1 MSEVLIDV
9 SLAAQQL
16 TLYQAAEGGNIV
28 LHRFPVSTARNGAG
42 EQEGSFCTPRG
53 AHRIAQKIG
62 DGAPRFAVFSARE
75 ATGEIWTPQLEA
87 ADPGRDWI
95 LSRILWLDGLE
106 PVAPAYH
113 HAVHSGTGGHQPPG
127 AHPDIGREVGG
138 GEKVLGQDAV
148 RRRGLEARLR
158 GTGKRWSGEVG
169 TVGSHEQPER

>member
-1 MSEVLIDV
+1 MSEVHIDV

-106 PVAPAYH
+106 PGRNQGGNVDSHARYIYIHGTNEEDKIGTPVSHGCIRMRNDDVVALFDLVSVDTP
-113 HAVHSGTGGHQPPG
+113 VN
-127 AHPDIGREVGG
+127 IRE
-138 GEKVLGQDAV
+138 D
-148 RRRGLEARLR
+148 
-158 GTGKRWSGEVG
+158 
-169 TVGSHEQPER
+169 